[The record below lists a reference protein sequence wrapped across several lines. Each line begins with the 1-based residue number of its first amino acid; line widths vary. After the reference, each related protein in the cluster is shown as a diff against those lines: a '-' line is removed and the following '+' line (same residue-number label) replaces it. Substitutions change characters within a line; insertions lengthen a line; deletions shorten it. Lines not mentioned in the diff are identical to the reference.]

1 MFKNVRLVI
10 LFNVFLNPS
19 FKMMTS
25 FTNIA
30 KTTVSTK
37 WIYIIGNIWDHQE
50 LGLYMKNNF

>member
-1 MFKNVRLVI
+1 MRLVI

-37 WIYIIGNIWDHQE
+37 WIYILGNIWDHQE